1 MARVRDG
8 QEGEYQDV
16 VREFCEW
23 SERNGLFL
31 NSAKT
36 KELILDF
43 RRTKPPT
50 QPINIRGEDIEVVGV
65 YKYLGVH
72 IDDNLDWTLNTDALL
87 KKGRYRL
94 FFLRG
99 RSFDV
104 CREMLV
110 TFYQSVMS
118 SVLFYA
124 AVCWGGNIK
133 KEDADRINKLVRKAS
148 SVVGQTLDPLEAV
161 VERQMRGRTLTIMAN
176 TSHPL
181 QPALV

>member
-124 AVCWGGNIK
+124 AVCWGGK
-133 KEDADRINKLVRKAS
+133 
-148 SVVGQTLDPLEAV
+148 
-161 VERQMRGRTLTIMAN
+161 
-176 TSHPL
+176 H
-181 QPALV
+181 